1 MQKRKNIDNICA
13 VRKNIVS
20 LQRNNKKDRI
30 MDIALRNISIELPVT
45 DLSFIETLIRK
56 MGWTLKSQED
66 IAMHTENKTP
76 KSDVEPRKQYSSRI
90 MRLRSLRGNG
100 ITQNDIEKDERL
112 AYLLSK

>member
-1 MQKRKNIDNICA
+1 MQ
-13 VRKNIVS
+13 
-20 LQRNNKKDRI
+20 QNNKKDRI

-66 IAMHTENKTP
+66 IAMHTENKTA
-76 KSDVEPRKQYSSRI
+76 KSDIEPRKQYSSRI

-100 ITQNDIEKDERL
+100 ITQNDIGKDERL